1 MSHHISQSL
10 GTFPSCICTITSVSK
25 QANSKSGT
33 ETMKKKMVIKVTMN
47 GEKSRSKSLKVA
59 VGVAGVES
67 AALQGQEKNQIEVI
81 GEGIDAVALTTL
93 LRKKVGFA
101 ELVSVSVVGE
111 KKEEKKDNQGKKNE
125 PSLHVYMPSIEPY
138 YHEYTDSHPDSCS
151 IM

>member
-1 MSHHISQSL
+1 
-10 GTFPSCICTITSVSK
+10 
-25 QANSKSGT
+25 
-33 ETMKKKMVIKVTMN
+33 MKKKVVIKVTMN

-67 AALQGQEKNQIEVI
+67 AALQGQEKNQIVVI

-125 PSLHVYMPSIEPY
+125 PSLHAYMPSIEPY

>member
-1 MSHHISQSL
+1 M
-10 GTFPSCICTITSVSK
+10 GR
-25 QANSKSGT
+25 
-33 ETMKKKMVIKVTMN
+33 
-47 GEKSRSKSLKVA
+47 SRAPNPWRLQ
-59 VGVAGVES
+59 GVAGVES